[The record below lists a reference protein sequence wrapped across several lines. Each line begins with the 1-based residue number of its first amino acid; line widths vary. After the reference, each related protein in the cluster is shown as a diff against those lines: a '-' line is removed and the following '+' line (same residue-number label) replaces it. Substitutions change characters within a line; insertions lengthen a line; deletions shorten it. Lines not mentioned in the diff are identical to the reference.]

1 MRTLYILQ
9 GRSFFSELVK
19 RFYEGGPLFM
29 SLILIC
35 LLVAIFFLIRGFLS
49 LNKDGGVSKKMSALA
64 SDASLLGLVLGF
76 LGSMIGL
83 ITAFDIVEATDII
96 STPRL
101 AGGLKVSFLT
111 TVFGSI
117 TFVLIRIGIIILKI
131 FQKS

>member
-1 MRTLYILQ
+1 MRILYILQ

-35 LLVAIFFLIRGFLS
+35 LLVAIFFLIRGFLY
-49 LNKDGGVSKKMSALA
+49 LNKDGEVSKKMSALA

-117 TFVLIRIGIIILKI
+117 TFVLIRIGLIILKT

>member
-35 LLVAIFFLIRGFLS
+35 LLVAIFFLIRGFLY

-117 TFVLIRIGIIILKI
+117 TFVLIRIGLIILKT